1 MVSLIRFYHKVSNC
15 NFFLCL
21 DTRPERIRLS
31 RWYNKDNHLSNS
43 KKSRDH
49 DDNGPKILQLSTSK
63 QYNYIIENQRLR
75 ISREMT
81 SFPFDKDH
89 DVNDYIPDEGGQPV
103 RAMVIPKD
111 KYMYLTC
118 FYEIFTLTLF
128 WQKFCESN
136 ALTKEVTKMVVDF
149 TKNNLVRE
157 IISSFPHYTVWK
169 LRNFLSRFFGKKFV
183 KLTVSLKKLLR
194 W

>member
-1 MVSLIRFYHKVSNC
+1 
-15 NFFLCL
+15 
-21 DTRPERIRLS
+21 
-31 RWYNKDNHLSNS
+31 
-43 KKSRDH
+43 
-49 DDNGPKILQLSTSK
+49 
-63 QYNYIIENQRLR
+63 
-75 ISREMT
+75 MT

-157 IISSFPHYTVWK
+157 IIST
-169 LRNFLSRFFGKKFV
+169 RNFLVFHTTQCGNYGIFSHAFSAKN
-183 KLTVSLKKLLR
+183 S
-194 W
+194 WN

>member
-1 MVSLIRFYHKVSNC
+1 MGHQLPSQFHNKFYNAKQIFVALTLVSMVFLLGKFTSVTVFGKFDQILSQSFELQ
-15 NFFLCL
+15 FFLCL

-103 RAMVIPKD
+103 RAMVIPK
-111 KYMYLTC
+111 
-118 FYEIFTLTLF
+118 
-128 WQKFCESN
+128 
-136 ALTKEVTKMVVDF
+136 
-149 TKNNLVRE
+149 
-157 IISSFPHYTVWK
+157 
-169 LRNFLSRFFGKKFV
+169 
-183 KLTVSLKKLLR
+183 
-194 W
+194 